1 MWLGLFDEERVTPCL
16 HYTLYPLRSTMTTMF
31 RLPWRLFKRPFVG
44 RPASPVR
51 QFAQSK
57 IPLLDTSD
65 KLEEET
71 LPWYTRDGFYP
82 VNIGQ
87 VFQSRYQVIGKLG
100 FGGYSTVWLCRDL
113 KYAYLLLAWR
123 MIVGVNSVSD
133 STITSH

>member
-1 MWLGLFDEERVTPCL
+1 
-16 HYTLYPLRSTMTTMF
+16 MF
-31 RLPWRLFKRPFVG
+31 RLPWRLFKHPFSR

-51 QFAQSK
+51 QFTQSN
-57 IPLLDTSD
+57 IRLLDTSD

-71 LPWYTRDGFYP
+71 LPWYTQDGLYP

-113 KYAYLLLAWR
+113 KCAVSLLYCGR
-123 MIVGVNSVSD
+123 F
-133 STITSH
+133 